1 MNPIQNNRLYL
12 VRHGENPA
20 NISKVFSSR
29 IVDQSLTEKGVLQAQ
44 QTAAFFEGLDTGN
57 DGWVNRSV
65 YSSPLKRACETASII
80 ADRLNLEVC
89 LMEAFRE
96 IGVGTLEET
105 PATKADWLFHQQ
117 VMDDW
122 FDGISESG
130 FPGGEDYND
139 LWSRIKTGLL
149 TITQDQSN
157 LSILIVGHGGIMSAT
172 LKDLCPEV
180 DVSWLRTTAW
190 DNCAITK
197 IDLQRE
203 CDELFGELVRWN
215 EHGHLSGEAAELV
228 PGVPKDL

>member
-29 IVDQSLTEKGVLQAQ
+29 IIDQSLTAKGVLQAQ

-57 DGWVNRSV
+57 DGWVIRSV

-80 ADRLNLEVC
+80 AERLDLEVC

-96 IGVGTLEET
+96 IGVGRLEET
-105 PATKADWLFHQQ
+105 PATKADWSFHQQ

-122 FDGISESG
+122 FDEISDSG
-130 FPGGEDYND
+130 FPDGENYND
-139 LWSRIKTGLL
+139 LWNRMKTALL
-149 TITQDQSN
+149 TITQERSDQ
-157 LSILIVGHGGIMSAT
+157 SILIVGHGGIMSAT

-180 DVSWLRTTAW
+180 DVNWLRETRW
-190 DNCAITK
+190 DNCAITE
-197 IDLQRE
+197 IDLRRE
-203 CDELFGELVRWN
+203 GDELFGKLVKWN
-215 EHGHLSGEAAELV
+215 EHGHLSGVAAELV
-228 PGVPKDL
+228 PGVPTEL